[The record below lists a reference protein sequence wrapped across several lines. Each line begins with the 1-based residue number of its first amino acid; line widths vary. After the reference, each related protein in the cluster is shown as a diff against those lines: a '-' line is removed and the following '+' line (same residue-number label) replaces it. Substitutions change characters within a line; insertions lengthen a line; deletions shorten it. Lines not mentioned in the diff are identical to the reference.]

1 MIGSIAVF
9 GPNAAIGDQ
18 SDQSGLDC
26 SNLDCWI
33 GLDCFGRS
41 VIFAWKLAANE
52 FLLLYFFCS
61 MSGRGEKNVNN
72 CQKWQKMAKQNQLKQ

>member
-1 MIGSIAVF
+1 MIGLIAVF

-26 SNLDCWI
+26 SDLDCWI

-61 MSGRGEKNVNN
+61 MSGIGEFFFKN
-72 CQKWQKMAKQNQLKQ
+72 CQKLPKKNQLRQ

>member
-41 VIFAWKLAANE
+41 VIFAWKLGANE

-61 MSGRGEKNVNN
+61 MSGRGEKKVKKG
-72 CQKWQKMAKQNQLKQ
+72 QKRSKTAKKKST